1 MISRERILEA
11 ASRVYSKH
19 GFRGATTRLIAQ
31 EAGVNEVT
39 LFRTFGSKSAL
50 MQAVLVQQQDCAP
63 PIELTD
69 DPVDPQWELQV
80 WIQTSLDRL
89 RDMRHLLLHSM
100 GESDERPDAAQF
112 ACQGRR
118 LVHDII
124 TRYVR
129 ALKRKGLADASADEA
144 AAAVVL
150 IGTVMSDAIA
160 RGFAPDVYPPMDQAA
175 ERYTSC
181 FLRMLGVKQRVRASV
196 RRARMLAR

>member
-50 MQAVLVQQQDCAP
+50 MQAVLVQQQDGAP
-63 PIELTD
+63 PTELTD
-69 DPVDPQWELQV
+69 DPVDPECELKV

-118 LVHDII
+118 TVHDII

-129 ALKRKGLADASADEA
+129 ALKKKGLADVNADEEA
-144 AAAVVL
+144 AAVILV
-150 IGTVMSDAIA
+150 GTVMSDAIA
-160 RGFAPDVYPPMDQAA
+160 RSFVPDVYPPMEQAA
-175 ERYTSC
+175 ERYTNC
-181 FLRMLGVKQRVRASV
+181 FLRMLGVKQTTRASV
-196 RRARMLAR
+196 RKTRIHAH